1 MAVMTNLLLR
11 RDSAASDVTLV
22 PKTDRPFPSW
32 RTDVDG
38 ESELQAITLDAQW
51 EKMKSGKTRVN
62 VKLNKPIMEVVPAGT
77 VNASGVQAAPR
88 VADIETISV
97 TMITSSRGTQTTR
110 ADLLRLMVHLLSGAS
125 SVTATYHNPATA
137 AVDTYKGSTSPLVF
151 GLIHQLMPGG

>member
-11 RDSAASDVTLV
+11 RDSAATDVTLV

-38 ESELQAITLDAQW
+38 ESENQAITLDAQW

-97 TMITSSRGTQTTR
+97 TMITSPRGTQTTR
-110 ADLLRLMVHLLSGAS
+110 ADLLRLMTHLLSGANS
-125 SVTATYHNPATA
+125 TAGSGYSPKDGVVDAFKSTMAPITY
-137 AVDTYKGSTSPLVF
+137 GLV
-151 GLIHQLMPGG
+151 HQLMPGG

>member
-11 RDSAASDVTLV
+11 RDSAATDVTLI

-38 ESELQAITLDAQW
+38 ESEYQAITLDAQW

-88 VADIETISV
+88 VADVETISV
-97 TMITSSRGTQTTR
+97 TMITSPRGTQTTR
-110 ADLLRLMVHLLSGAS
+110 ADLLRLMVHLLSGAT
-125 SVTATYHNPATA
+125 SVTGSGASPVGG
-137 AVDTYKGSTSPLVF
+137 AVDVFKNSTAPLTYGFV
-151 GLIHQLMPGG
+151 HQLMPGG